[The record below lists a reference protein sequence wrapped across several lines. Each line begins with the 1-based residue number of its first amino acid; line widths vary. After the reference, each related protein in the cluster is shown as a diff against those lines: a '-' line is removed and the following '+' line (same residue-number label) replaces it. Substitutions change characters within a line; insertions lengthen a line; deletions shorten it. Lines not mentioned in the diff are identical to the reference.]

1 MYVRDAKNRDEVW
14 LLDRIEE
21 AEIDDP
27 AFRSRDYVI
36 ALDEESSRK
45 AGFGRIRVHKTE
57 AGNFCEL
64 AFVYTLPPWR
74 QQGVAAHVIERLVAE
89 AGDEGYETVY
99 TFTRQPSYFTP
110 FNFEPLES
118 SDLPEPVASRLETVR
133 AERGDEVI
141 AMRVHA
147 DDFTVPEEYRER
159 FKNASPADEPE
170 DGEVPVE
177 ETAEDFGIDPDEA
190 TYKYDTGS

>member
-21 AEIDDP
+21 ADIDDP

-36 ALDEESSRK
+36 ALDEETSRK
-45 AGFGRIRVHKTE
+45 AGFGRIRVHKTD

-74 QQGVAAHVIERLVAE
+74 QQGVGAHILERLVAE
-89 AGDEGYETVY
+89 AGDDGYQTVY
-99 TFTRQPSYFTP
+99 TFTQQPAYFTP
-110 FNFEPLES
+110 FGFEPQERA
-118 SDLPEPVASRLETVR
+118 DLPEPVTDRLETVR
-133 AERGDEVI
+133 EERGDDVI
-141 AMRVHA
+141 ALSAHA
-147 DDFTVPEEYRER
+147 DDFSVPETFRER
-159 FKNASPADEPE
+159 FKSASPADDPE
-170 DGEVPVE
+170 DGETVE
-177 ETAEDFGIDPDEA
+177 ESAEDFGIDPSEA

>member
-21 AEIDDP
+21 ADIDDP

-36 ALDEESSRK
+36 ALDEETSRK

-89 AGDEGYETVY
+89 AADEGYETVY
-99 TFTRQPSYFTP
+99 TFTRQPEYFTP
-110 FNFEPLES
+110 FGFEPRERS
-118 SDLPEPVASRLETVR
+118 ALPEPVAERLQRVR
-133 AERGDEVI
+133 KERGEDVI
-141 AMRVHA
+141 AMAVDREE
-147 DDFTVPEEYRER
+147 FSVPSRFRER
-159 FKNASPADEPE
+159 FKNASPADSPE

-177 ETAEDFGIDPDEA
+177 ETAEDFGIDADEA
-190 TYKYDTGS
+190 TYKYDTGN

>member
-21 AEIDDP
+21 ADIDDP

-36 ALDEESSRK
+36 ALDEETSRK

-74 QQGVAAHVIERLVAE
+74 QQGVGAHVIERLVAE
-89 AGDEGYETVY
+89 ASDEGYETVY

-110 FNFEPLES
+110 FGFEPRETGE
-118 SDLPEPVASRLETVR
+118 LPDPVRNRLETVR
-133 AERGDEVI
+133 EERGDEVI
-141 AMRVHA
+141 AMSVHG
-147 DDFTVPEEYRER
+147 DDFAVPESFRDR
-159 FKNASPADEPE
+159 FKEASPADNPE
-170 DGEVPVE
+170 GGGVE
-177 ETAEDFGIDPDEA
+177 ETPEDFGIDPSEA
-190 TYKYDTGS
+190 TYKYDTGN

>member
-21 AEIDDP
+21 ADIDDP

-36 ALDEESSRK
+36 ALDEETSRK

-57 AGNFCEL
+57 AGEFCEL

-74 QQGVAAHVIERLVAE
+74 QQGVGAHIIERLVAE
-89 AGDEGYETVY
+89 AGDDDHETVY

-110 FNFEPLES
+110 FGFEPRDGA
-118 SDLPEPVASRLETVR
+118 DLPEPVRNRLEIVR
-133 AERGDEVI
+133 EERGDDVI
-141 AMRVHA
+141 ALAVHV
-147 DDFTVPEEYRER
+147 DEFTVPEEFRER
-159 FKNASPADEPE
+159 FKTAAPADEPE
-170 DGEVPVE
+170 AGETVE
-177 ETAEDFGIDPDEA
+177 ETAEDFGIDPSEA
-190 TYKYDTGS
+190 TYKYDTGG

>member
-21 AEIDDP
+21 ADIDDP

-36 ALDEESSRK
+36 ALDEETSRK
-45 AGFGRIRVHKTE
+45 AGFGRIRVHKTD

-74 QQGVAAHVIERLVAE
+74 QQGVGAHILERLVAE
-89 AGDEGYETVY
+89 AGDDGYETVY
-99 TFTRQPSYFTP
+99 TFTQQPAYFTP
-110 FNFEPLES
+110 FGFEPQES
-118 SDLPEPVASRLETVR
+118 ADLPEPVTDRLETVR
-133 AERGDEVI
+133 EERGDDVI
-141 AMRVHA
+141 ALSAHA
-147 DDFTVPEEYRER
+147 DDFSVPETFRER
-159 FKNASPADEPE
+159 FKSASPADDPE
-170 DGEVPVE
+170 DGETVE
-177 ETAEDFGIDPDEA
+177 ESAEDFGIDPSEA

>member
-21 AEIDDP
+21 ADIDDP

-36 ALDEESSRK
+36 ALDEETSRK
-45 AGFGRIRVHKTE
+45 AGFGRIRVHKTD

-89 AGDEGYETVY
+89 ASDEGYDTVY
-99 TFTRQPSYFTP
+99 TFTRQPEYFTP
-110 FNFEPLES
+110 FGFEPRETS
-118 SDLPEPVASRLETVR
+118 ELPEPVAERLRRVR
-133 AERGDEVI
+133 KERGEDVI
-141 AMRVHA
+141 AMAVDRA
-147 DDFTVPEEYRER
+147 DFSVPTRFRER

-177 ETAEDFGIDPDEA
+177 ETAEDFGIDADEA
-190 TYKYDTGS
+190 TYKYDTGN

>member
-36 ALDEESSRK
+36 ALDEETSRK
-45 AGFGRIRVHKTE
+45 AGFGRIRVHKTDE
-57 AGNFCEL
+57 GEFCEL

-74 QQGVAAHVIERLVAE
+74 QQGVGAHVMERLVAE
-89 AGDEGYETVY
+89 ASDEGYETVY

-110 FNFEPLES
+110 FGFQPLETE
-118 SDLPEPVASRLETVR
+118 DLPEAVATRLEAVR
-133 AERGDEVI
+133 DARGEDVI
-141 AMRVHA
+141 AMAVRA
-147 DDFTVPEEYRER
+147 AEFDVPEEFRER
-159 FKNASPADEPE
+159 FKQASPADQPE
-170 DGEVPVE
+170 DGAVSAE
-177 ETAEDFGIDPDEA
+177 ESAEDFGIDPSKA
-190 TYKYDTGS
+190 TYKYDTGN

>member
-21 AEIDDP
+21 ADIDDP

-36 ALDEESSRK
+36 ALDEETSRK
-45 AGFGRIRVHKTE
+45 AGFGRIRVHKSD
-57 AGNFCEL
+57 AGEFCEL

-89 AGDEGYETVY
+89 AADGGYETVY
-99 TFTRQPSYFTP
+99 TFTRQPEYFTP
-110 FNFEPLES
+110 FDFEPRETA
-118 SDLPEPVASRLETVR
+118 DLPAAVRERLQRVRKERGEDVIAMAVR
-133 AERGDEVI
+133 AES
-141 AMRVHA
+141 
-147 DDFTVPEEYRER
+147 FTVPARFRER

-170 DGEVPVE
+170 EGEVPVE
-177 ETAEDFGIDPDEA
+177 ETAEDFGIDAEEA
-190 TYKYDTGS
+190 TYKYDTGN

>member
-21 AEIDDP
+21 ADIDDP

-36 ALDEESSRK
+36 ALDEETSRK

-57 AGNFCEL
+57 EGNFCEL

-74 QQGVAAHVIERLVAE
+74 QQGVGAHVIERLVTE
-89 AGDEGYETVY
+89 ASDEGYETVY

-110 FNFEPLES
+110 FGFEPQETGE
-118 SDLPEPVASRLETVR
+118 LPEPVADRLTEVR
-133 AERGDEVI
+133 DERGEEVI

-147 DDFTVPEEYRER
+147 DDFTVPESFRER
-159 FKNASPADEPE
+159 FKQASPADNPE
-170 DGEVPVE
+170 GDSVE
-177 ETAEDFGIDPDEA
+177 ETPEDFGIDPSEA
-190 TYKYDTGS
+190 TYKYDTGN

>member
-21 AEIDDP
+21 ADIDDP

-36 ALDEESSRK
+36 ALDEETSRK
-45 AGFGRIRVHKTE
+45 AGFGRIRVHKTD

-74 QQGVAAHVIERLVAE
+74 QQGVGAHILERLVAE
-89 AGDEGYETVY
+89 AGDDGYQTVY
-99 TFTRQPSYFTP
+99 TFTQQPAYFTP
-110 FNFEPLES
+110 FGFEPQERA
-118 SDLPEPVASRLETVR
+118 DLPAPVTDRLETVQE
-133 AERGDEVI
+133 ERGDDVI
-141 AMRVHA
+141 ALSVHA
-147 DDFTVPEEYRER
+147 DNFSVPETFRER
-159 FKNASPADEPE
+159 FKSASPADDPE
-170 DGEVPVE
+170 DGETVE
-177 ETAEDFGIDPDEA
+177 ESAEDFGIDPSEA